1 MRIPSPSGLLT
12 LLASTTLLAIAA
24 IGLAHSALD
33 SREQLLVAMGA
44 AGLILLPLGARRA
57 LAGDAAKAHA

>member
-12 LLASTTLLAIAA
+12 LLASTTLLATAA
-24 IGLAHSALD
+24 IGLSHSVLD

-57 LAGDAAKAHA
+57 LAGNAPKAHA